1 MFCLSILIQLL
12 LFSSAAA
19 LAQTG
24 EEDSSPTQTVKGRL
38 LDEQSGSP
46 LIGANVQVITA
57 DETYGAATDVEGY
70 YKIEGVP
77 LGRHTLRISY
87 VGYQARIIPNVQ
99 VQGGKQTV
107 VNASLTE
114 DLESLDEVVVTSDQN
129 QTKGEAENEMA
140 TVSARSFTVEETQR
154 YAGSRND
161 PARMAA
167 NFAGVAAPNDSRN
180 DIVIRGNAPTGL
192 LWRLEGLDIPSPNHF
207 GTFGTTGGPV
217 SMLNNNVLANSDFFT
232 GAFPAGYGNAL
243 AGAFD
248 LDLRSG
254 NRDEYEYV
262 GQVGFNGFEAGAE
275 GPLGQGSFLINGR
288 YSTLGFFDA
297 VGIPLGTGTA
307 VPNYSDV
314 TFKLDL
320 PTQNAGRFEIFGLGG
335 VSSINLFNSELLE
348 DGGDAEDQFG
358 QDGFDLA
365 NESRMGVAGM
375 THTIFLSENTSL
387 KNTFGASTQQ
397 VEVRTDS
404 LLVSEENSG
413 YQVKGKVPYY
423 RQDFTQNKYSWHG
436 RLNHKLNARNT
447 FQAGIIA
454 DHFAFDLTDSTYERE
469 LGGFRNLRQ
478 FEGGTE
484 LVQGYANWKH
494 RFSGQLSMTAGI
506 QGLYFN
512 LNERSAVEPRLGFE
526 YSLTEQHTFSLAA
539 GVHHQLQPLPVYF
552 IQTRVGEDEYVKTNQ
567 NLDYTRSI
575 HYVAGYQFMPASDWR
590 IKTEVYY
597 QDIDNAGVER
607 RPTSFSLLNAGAD
620 FGIPDE
626 DSLTNGGT
634 GYNYGLELTAEKFLT
649 QGYYMLFT
657 TSLYQ
662 SRYKGS
668 DGVERNTAF
677 NNQYVINF
685 LGGKEWK
692 LNASGQSIALDLK
705 TTTAGGSPYTPIDVE
720 ASRRSNQTERLES
733 EAFSE
738 RFDAY
743 FRQDVKVTYRSE
755 GNQISQE
762 WSLDMQNVFNTENA
776 FQRNWSN
783 VEQRV
788 KTTDQLGI
796 FPVVQYRVLF

>member
-1 MFCLSILIQLL
+1 MLRLSILMLLL
-12 LFSSAAA
+12 LFSHAAV
-19 LAQTG
+19 LAQT
-24 EEDSSPTQTVKGRL
+24 EDEATRTQTVKGRL
-38 LDEQSGSP
+38 LDEQSGYP
-46 LIGANVQVITA
+46 LIGANVQVIT
-57 DETYGAATDVEGY
+57 EENTYGAATDVEGY

-87 VGYQARIIPNVQ
+87 IGYEERIIPNVL
-99 VQGGKQTV
+99 VQAGKQTV
-107 VNASLTE
+107 VNARMTE
-114 DLESLDEVVVTSDQN
+114 DLETLDEVVITSDQN
-129 QTKGEAENEMA
+129 DPKGEAENEMA
-140 TVSARSFTVEETQR
+140 TVSSRSFTVEETQR

-161 PARMAA
+161 PSRMAA

-207 GTFGTTGGPV
+207 GSFGTTGGPV
-217 SMLNNNVLANSDFFT
+217 SMLNNNVLENSDFFT

-275 GPLGQGSFLINGR
+275 GPLGQGSFLVNGR
-288 YSTLGFFDA
+288 YSTLGVFDA

-307 VPNYSDV
+307 VPNYTDA

-320 PTQNAGRFEIFGLGG
+320 PTRKAGRFEIFGLGG
-335 VSSINLFNSELLE
+335 VSSIDLFNSELLE
-348 DGGDAEDQFG
+348 EGGDTEDQFG

-365 NESRMGVAGM
+365 NESRMGVVGM

-404 LLVSEENSG
+404 LLISEENSG
-413 YQVKGKVPYY
+413 YQVNGKVPYY
-423 RQDFTQNKYSWHG
+423 RQDFTQDKFSWHG

-447 FQAGIIA
+447 FQLGVIA
-454 DHFAFDLTDSTYERE
+454 DRFQFDLIDSSYERE

-484 LVQGYANWKH
+484 LIQGYANWKH
-494 RFSGQLSMTAGI
+494 RFNGQLSMTAGV

-512 LNERSAVEPRLGFE
+512 LNARTAIEPRLGFE
-526 YSLTEQHTFSLAA
+526 YSVTEEHSVSLA
-539 GVHHQLQPLPVYF
+539 GGLHHQLQPLPVYF
-552 IQTRVGEDEYVKTNQ
+552 VQTRVGEDNYIETNQ
-567 NLDYTRSI
+567 NLDYTRSA
-575 HYVAGYQFMPASDWR
+575 HLVAGYQFTPASDWR
-590 IKTEVYY
+590 FKAEVYY
-597 QDIDNAGVER
+597 QDIDNAGVEET
-607 RPTSFSLLNAGAD
+607 PSSFSLLNAGAD
-620 FGIPDE
+620 FGIPEE

-634 GYNYGLELTAEKFLT
+634 GFNYGLEFTAEKFLT

-662 SRYKGS
+662 SRYEGS

-677 NNQYVINF
+677 NNQYVVNF
-685 LGGKEWK
+685 LGGKEWP
-692 LNASGQSIALDLK
+692 LNQEGQSIALDLK
-705 TTTAGGSPYTPIDVE
+705 TTTAGGSPYTPIDIE
-720 ASRRSNQTERLES
+720 ASRRTNQTQRIAS
-733 EAFSE
+733 QAFSE
-738 RFDAY
+738 RFDPY
-743 FRQDVKVTYRSE
+743 FRQDVKVTYRRE
-755 GNQISQE
+755 GDQISQE
-762 WSLDMQNVFNTENA
+762 WSLDMQNVLNTQNA

-788 KTTDQLGI
+788 KTTNQLGI